1 MTIFNYKDK
10 NIDFDR
16 SIAFKNEPSLKM
28 TIKISEDFTKTV
40 LGSMEENYCLSIN
53 EKPNPDGSPDYV
65 QKIINLNTRNTAVHL

>member
-10 NIDFDR
+10 NINFDR
-16 SIAFKNEPSLKM
+16 SIAFKKELDSAM

-53 EKPNPDGSPDYV
+53 DKPNPDGTPDYV
-65 QKIINLNTRNTAVHL
+65 